1 MGGFVDSQMHSQDGA
16 SWQVSGAFFLAGFGT
31 FALIYDVQPLL
42 SEFPARFGVL
52 PATASLALSLT
63 TFTLSLAMLVAGR
76 VSELVDR
83 RRLMSLSILAG
94 GAASIGSAFSD
105 NWALFLVWRALLGAA
120 LGGLPAVAL
129 AYLADNVPARK
140 LATTVGLY
148 VSGTAF
154 GGMAGRLIG
163 GALGETLGWQHTLG
177 VIGGLCILAGA
188 LFFLALPKYDRRSP
202 PPPGLGKHPWRKLP
216 GRFAAQ
222 WRDPVLRRLFLEGG
236 LLLGCFVATF
246 NYLCFRLQK
255 APFEFSKGRLSLVFL
270 LYFAGVVVSPLAG
283 RLVARQGH
291 ARVLRGAFACTIAG
305 ALLGMPDTGGLWLL
319 GSLLATVGFFTG
331 HSVAGSWVNLQAQT
345 GRAIASAQYLTVYYI
360 GASLLGWL
368 GGWAWQWAGWKGVAG
383 MISLAALTALA
394 LIPGGSP
401 EARN

>member
-1 MGGFVDSQMHSQDGA
+1 MDFSVDLQKHSQTDA
-16 SWQVSGAFFLAGFGT
+16 PQRVSGAFFLAGFGT

-42 SEFPARFGVL
+42 PEFPADFGIL

-63 TFTLSLAMLVAGR
+63 TLTLSLAMLVAGR

-83 RRLMSLSILAG
+83 RHLMTLSILAG

-105 NWALFLVWRALLGAA
+105 GWGLFLAWRALLGAA

-129 AYLADNVPARK
+129 AYLADNVPAHK

-163 GALGETLGWQHTLG
+163 GMLGEALGWRHTLG
-177 VIGGLCILAGA
+177 VIGGLCILAGG
-188 LFFLALPKYDRRSP
+188 LFFLALPQSDRRSP
-202 PPPGLGKHPWRKLP
+202 PPPELHNLPWHKLP
-216 GRFAAQ
+216 GRFAVQ
-222 WRDPVLRRLFLEGG
+222 WHDPVLRRLFLEGG

-246 NYLCFRLQK
+246 NYLCFRLQGP
-255 APFEFSKGRLSLVFL
+255 PFEFSQARLSLVFL
-270 LYFAGVVVSPLAG
+270 LYFAGVLVSPLAG
-283 RLVARQGH
+283 RLVAHHGH
-291 ARVLRGAFACTIAG
+291 ARVLRGAFACTIVGSLAG
-305 ALLGMPDTGGLWLL
+305 IPDAGGFWLM
-319 GSLLATVGFFTG
+319 GSLLVTVGFFAG

-345 GRAIASAQYLTVYYI
+345 GRAIASAQYLTVYYL

-383 MISLAALTALA
+383 MVSLSALTALA
-394 LIPGGSP
+394 LIPGELS
-401 EARN
+401 ESST